1 MIIDGIVKDYWKTQ
15 QVVNLTDQRE
25 RKHLPCS
32 PSSVSL
38 VKLTASLRLSVGGKL
53 LLFQDNTSLTATVD
67 VAVSDLIPLLVL
79 NKDMNGASD
88 KKQEINQRPGG
99 DGGEYVASNT
109 LTETIWL
116 QGKRSD

>member
-1 MIIDGIVKDYWKTQ
+1 M
-15 QVVNLTDQRE
+15 
-25 RKHLPCS
+25 
-32 PSSVSL
+32 
-38 VKLTASLRLSVGGKL
+38 
-53 LLFQDNTSLTATVD
+53 
-67 VAVSDLIPLLVL
+67 AVSDLIPLLVL

-88 KKQEINQRPGG
+88 KKQEINLRPGG